1 METIY
6 KASLITYTFK
16 MVRGESKCVNDHA
29 DEVLFTSKNKAI
41 DRARSWADNLN
52 YFKEYNAKLYWDL
65 FASGKNKTLD
75 TYMVCVDEYRECDG
89 RLNFEDRH
97 HLADTA
103 QGKVYRYED
112 DPFFQA
118 IV

>member
-6 KASLITYTFK
+6 KASLLTYTFK
-16 MVRGESKCVNDHA
+16 MVRGESKCVNTHEQ
-29 DEVLFTSKNKAI
+29 EVLFTSKNKAI

-52 YFKEYNAKLYWDL
+52 CFKGYNAELDWTQ
-65 FASGKNKTLD
+65 FASGKIKTLD
-75 TYMVCVDEYRECDG
+75 TFMVCVDEYRECEG

-97 HLADTA
+97 HLADVA
-103 QGKVYRYED
+103 KGKVYRYED

>member
-52 YFKEYNAKLYWDL
+52 CFKGYNAELDWTQ
-65 FASGKNKTLD
+65 FASGKIKTLD
-75 TYMVCVDEYRECDG
+75 TFMVCVDEYRECEG

-97 HLADTA
+97 HLADVT

>member
-6 KASLITYTFK
+6 KASLLTYTFK
-16 MVRGESKCVNDHA
+16 MVRGESKCVNTHEQ
-29 DEVLFTSKNKAI
+29 EVLFTSKNKAI

-52 YFKEYNAKLYWDL
+52 CFKGYNAELDWTQ
-65 FASGKNKTLD
+65 FASGKIKTLD
-75 TYMVCVDEYRECDG
+75 TFMVCVDEYRECEG

-97 HLADTA
+97 HLADIA

>member
-6 KASLITYTFK
+6 KASLLTYTFK
-16 MVRGESKCVNDHA
+16 MVRGESKCVNTHEQ
-29 DEVLFTSKNKAI
+29 EVLFTSKNKAI

-52 YFKEYNAKLYWDL
+52 CFKGYNAELDWTQ
-65 FASGKNKTLD
+65 FASGKIKTLD
-75 TYMVCVDEYRECDG
+75 TFMVCVDEYRECEG

-97 HLADTA
+97 HLADVA